1 MIKKYLG
8 KMLIAL
14 GCIIIIVAISLK
26 IITDYKQKKI
36 VDNYRNYISNMQ
48 NEDKSFNENKK
59 AFETY
64 TSQEQSSNIIGI
76 LSIPKLDLNVGI
88 GEGVDNET
96 LKYSVGH
103 FSDTAMPGQKGNFC
117 VIGHRS
123 YTYGEFFNRLDEI
136 EEKEKIARLVMDEIE
151 ENDEI
156 IVEYNGKEF
165 KYKVTEIK
173 VVKPEEVSVLNQSE
187 EEEIT
192 LITCTPIRVGSHRLI
207 IKGIREQ

>member
-36 VDNYRNYISNMQ
+36 VDNYRDYISNMQ

-103 FSDTAMPGQKGNFC
+103 FSDTAMPGQKGNLC

-123 YTYGEFFNRLDEI
+123 YTYGEFFNRL
-136 EEKEKIARLVMDEIE
+136 DEIE

>member
-123 YTYGEFFNRLDEI
+123 YIYGEFFNRL
-136 EEKEKIARLVMDEIE
+136 DEIE

>member
-36 VDNYRNYISNMQ
+36 VDNYRDYISNMQ
-48 NEDKSFNENKK
+48 NEYKSFNENKK

-136 EEKEKIARLVMDEIE
+136 EE
-151 ENDEI
+151 NDEI

>member
-1 MIKKYLG
+1 
-8 KMLIAL
+8 MLIAL

-136 EEKEKIARLVMDEIE
+136 EE
-151 ENDEI
+151 NDEI

>member
-36 VDNYRNYISNMQ
+36 VDNYRDYISNMQ

-88 GEGVDNET
+88 GEEVDNET

-123 YTYGEFFNRLDEI
+123 YTYGEFFNRL
-136 EEKEKIARLVMDEIE
+136 DEIE

>member
-36 VDNYRNYISNMQ
+36 VDNYRDYISNMQ

-96 LKYSVGH
+96 LI
-103 FSDTAMPGQKGNFC
+103 FC
-117 VIGHRS
+117 WTFLRYGYARS
-123 YTYGEFFNRLDEI
+123 EG
-136 EEKEKIARLVMDEIE
+136 
-151 ENDEI
+151 
-156 IVEYNGKEF
+156 
-165 KYKVTEIK
+165 
-173 VVKPEEVSVLNQSE
+173 
-187 EEEIT
+187 
-192 LITCTPIRVGSHRLI
+192 
-207 IKGIREQ
+207 

>member
-26 IITDYKQKKI
+26 IITDYKQRKI

-136 EEKEKIARLVMDEIE
+136 EE
-151 ENDEI
+151 NDEI

>member
-36 VDNYRNYISNMQ
+36 VDNYRDYISNMQ

-103 FSDTAMPGQKGNFC
+103 FSDTAMLGQKGNFC

-123 YTYGEFFNRLDEI
+123 YTYGEFFNRL
-136 EEKEKIARLVMDEIE
+136 DEIE

>member
-136 EEKEKIARLVMDEIE
+136 EE
-151 ENDEI
+151 NDEI

-207 IKGIREQ
+207 ITGIREP

>member
-1 MIKKYLG
+1 
-8 KMLIAL
+8 MLIAL

-36 VDNYRNYISNMQ
+36 VDNYRDYISNMQ

-136 EEKEKIARLVMDEIE
+136 EE
-151 ENDEI
+151 NDEI

>member
-123 YTYGEFFNRLDEI
+123 YTHGEFFNRL
-136 EEKEKIARLVMDEIE
+136 DEIE

>member
-36 VDNYRNYISNMQ
+36 VDNYRDYISNMQ

-136 EEKEKIARLVMDEIE
+136 EE
-151 ENDEI
+151 NDEI

-173 VVKPEEVSVLNQSE
+173 VVKPEEISVLNQSE

>member
-136 EEKEKIARLVMDEIE
+136 EE
-151 ENDEI
+151 NDEI

-187 EEEIT
+187 EEEIK

>member
-1 MIKKYLG
+1 MEDKIKELIESAMESGADIKVVKINGNKSKSIKKL
-8 KMLIAL
+8 L
-14 GCIIIIVAISLK
+14 
-26 IITDYKQKKI
+26 
-36 VDNYRNYISNMQ
+36 
-48 NEDKSFNENKK
+48 
-59 AFETY
+59 
-64 TSQEQSSNIIGI
+64 
-76 LSIPKLDLNVGI
+76 
-88 GEGVDNET
+88 
-96 LKYSVGH
+96 
-103 FSDTAMPGQKGNFC
+103 
-117 VIGHRS
+117 
-123 YTYGEFFNRLDEI
+123 
-136 EEKEKIARLVMDEIE
+136 DEIE

>member
-103 FSDTAMPGQKGNFC
+103 FSHTAMPGQKGNFC

-123 YTYGEFFNRLDEI
+123 YTYGEFFNRL
-136 EEKEKIARLVMDEIE
+136 DEIE

>member
-136 EEKEKIARLVMDEIE
+136 EE
-151 ENDEI
+151 NDEI

-173 VVKPEEVSVLNQSE
+173 VVKPEEISVLNQSE

>member
-136 EEKEKIARLVMDEIE
+136 EE
-151 ENDEI
+151 NDEI

>member
-136 EEKEKIARLVMDEIE
+136 EE
-151 ENDEI
+151 NDEI

-187 EEEIT
+187 EEEII

>member
-36 VDNYRNYISNMQ
+36 VDNYRDYISNMQ

-123 YTYGEFFNRLDEI
+123 YTYGEFFNRLDG
-136 EEKEKIARLVMDEIE
+136 IE

>member
-36 VDNYRNYISNMQ
+36 VDNYRDYISNMQ

-59 AFETY
+59 EFETY

-76 LSIPKLDLNVGI
+76 LSIPKLDSNVGI

-136 EEKEKIARLVMDEIE
+136 EE
-151 ENDEI
+151 NDEI

-173 VVKPEEVSVLNQSE
+173 VVSQKKYLY
-187 EEEIT
+187 
-192 LITCTPIRVGSHRLI
+192 
-207 IKGIREQ
+207 

>member
-36 VDNYRNYISNMQ
+36 VDNYRNYISNIQ

-136 EEKEKIARLVMDEIE
+136 EE
-151 ENDEI
+151 NDEI

>member
-88 GEGVDNET
+88 GEWVDNET

-123 YTYGEFFNRLDEI
+123 YTYGEFFNRL
-136 EEKEKIARLVMDEIE
+136 DEIE

>member
-36 VDNYRNYISNMQ
+36 VDNYRDYISNMQ

-76 LSIPKLDLNVGI
+76 LSIHKLDLNVGI

-136 EEKEKIARLVMDEIE
+136 EE
-151 ENDEI
+151 NDEI

-173 VVKPEEVSVLNQSE
+173 VVKPEEISVLNQSE

>member
-123 YTYGEFFNRLDEI
+123 YTYVEFFNRL
-136 EEKEKIARLVMDEIE
+136 DEIE

>member
-36 VDNYRNYISNMQ
+36 VDNYRDYISNMQ

-136 EEKEKIARLVMDEIE
+136 EE
-151 ENDEI
+151 NDEI

>member
-136 EEKEKIARLVMDEIE
+136 EE
-151 ENDEI
+151 NDEI

-173 VVKPEEVSVLNQSE
+173 VVKPEEVYVLNQSE

>member
-123 YTYGEFFNRLDEI
+123 YTYGEFF
-136 EEKEKIARLVMDEIE
+136 
-151 ENDEI
+151 
-156 IVEYNGKEF
+156 
-165 KYKVTEIK
+165 
-173 VVKPEEVSVLNQSE
+173 
-187 EEEIT
+187 
-192 LITCTPIRVGSHRLI
+192 
-207 IKGIREQ
+207 

>member
-1 MIKKYLG
+1 
-8 KMLIAL
+8 
-14 GCIIIIVAISLK
+14 
-26 IITDYKQKKI
+26 
-36 VDNYRNYISNMQ
+36 
-48 NEDKSFNENKK
+48 
-59 AFETY
+59 
-64 TSQEQSSNIIGI
+64 
-76 LSIPKLDLNVGI
+76 
-88 GEGVDNET
+88 
-96 LKYSVGH
+96 
-103 FSDTAMPGQKGNFC
+103 MPGQKGNFC

-123 YTYGEFFNRLDEI
+123 YTYGEFFNRL
-136 EEKEKIARLVMDEIE
+136 DEIE

>member
-36 VDNYRNYISNMQ
+36 VDNYRDYISNMQ

-123 YTYGEFFNRLDEI
+123 YTYGGFFNRL
-136 EEKEKIARLVMDEIE
+136 DEIE

>member
-36 VDNYRNYISNMQ
+36 VDNYISNMQ

-136 EEKEKIARLVMDEIE
+136 EE
-151 ENDEI
+151 NDEI

>member
-1 MIKKYLG
+1 
-8 KMLIAL
+8 MLIAL
-14 GCIIIIVAISLK
+14 VCIIIIVAISLK

-36 VDNYRNYISNMQ
+36 VDNYRDYISNMQ

-136 EEKEKIARLVMDEIE
+136 EE
-151 ENDEI
+151 NDEI

>member
-1 MIKKYLG
+1 MIKKDLG

-36 VDNYRNYISNMQ
+36 VDNYRDYISNMQ

-136 EEKEKIARLVMDEIE
+136 EE
-151 ENDEI
+151 NDEI

-173 VVKPEEVSVLNQSE
+173 VVKPEEISVLNQSE